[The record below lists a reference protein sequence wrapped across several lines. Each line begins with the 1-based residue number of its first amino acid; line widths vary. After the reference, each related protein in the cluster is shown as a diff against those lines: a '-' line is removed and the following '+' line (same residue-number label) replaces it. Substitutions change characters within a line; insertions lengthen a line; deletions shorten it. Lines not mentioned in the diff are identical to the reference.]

1 MMTASTNAVDL
12 QTRPAAPAYR
22 IIYNWDGAPHF
33 YSEYPQTM
41 EQFLEKVYAPLEDT
55 QVDALFW
62 CLGTH
67 EATWLSE
74 NIPVVGDTVGRVY
87 GTVRSMRDTENLRA
101 MLERGEDPYA
111 AMVDRGRELGIDVW
125 NSIRMNDNHFWDIDS
140 LEAMQTS
147 KSQGLTDMRRQH
159 PEWCLGDDAP
169 NWCTT
174 SWNMAI
180 PEVREHKLDLIEQA
194 CRLADWDGVELDWQR
209 HAFHLPGKHEYR
221 LRYALT
227 DLQRAIR
234 RMTDGIAEERGRPFP
249 VAVRVGATM
258 EACRNIGYD
267 IETWVKEGLCDI
279 IIGGG
284 NSGTDPCFETE
295 EFLSLVEGTN
305 ILVYPGYDFE
315 SRQAANRLIPHTE
328 WRNWWF
334 AAMSQGHFERGAHGI
349 YAFNWHAGA
358 TTRRESLTS
367 IGSPETLRRKNKAYT
382 AVQRSIANNPLR
394 EDAERDDRLYGEV
407 PVTLYRT
414 LTHDG
419 PTVNI
424 PVYDDAAAEGASVQ
438 LLIELEHFSPTGDEV
453 EVTLDGAVLGAP
465 DVRNVNAE
473 DPTIPESVD
482 ENSWLVWDLS
492 PAQCAKGPH
501 EIKIVL
507 VRRDPRIGVPI
518 VVNNVEFWVTYG

>member
-1 MMTASTNAVDL
+1 
-12 QTRPAAPAYR
+12 
-22 IIYNWDGAPHF
+22 
-33 YSEYPQTM
+33 
-41 EQFLEKVYAPLEDT
+41 
-55 QVDALFW
+55 
-62 CLGTH
+62 
-67 EATWLSE
+67 
-74 NIPVVGDTVGRVY
+74 
-87 GTVRSMRDTENLRA
+87 
-101 MLERGEDPYA
+101 
-111 AMVDRGRELGIDVW
+111 MVDRGRELGIDVW

-180 PEVREHKLDLIEQA
+180 PEVREHKLDLIEQS

-221 LRYALT
+221 MRYALT

-234 RMTDGIAEERGRPFP
+234 PDDRCPRRRARDAVPGGGEGRRY
-249 VAVRVGATM
+249 VGGVQEHRLRRRDVGEGRAVRHHHRWGQLRHRSVL
-258 EACRNIGYD
+258 RD
-267 IETWVKEGLCDI
+267 
-279 IIGGG
+279 GGV
-284 NSGTDPCFETE
+284 SFK
-295 EFLSLVEGTN
+295 LVEGTN
-305 ILVYPGYDFE
+305 ILVYPGYDFD
-315 SRQAANRLIPHTE
+315 SRQAADRLIPHSE

-334 AAMSQGHFERGAHGI
+334 AAMSQGHFARGAHGM

-358 TTRRESLTS
+358 TTRRETLTS

-382 AVQRSIANNPLR
+382 AIQRSIANNPLR

-419 PTVNI
+419 PTVHI
-424 PVYDDAAAEGASVQ
+424 PVYDDVEAEGGSVQ

-453 EVTLDGAVLGAP
+453 EVTLDGTVLSEP
-465 DVRNVNAE
+465 SVRPKRE
-473 DPTIPESVD
+473 
-482 ENSWLVWDLS
+482 
-492 PAQCAKGPH
+492 C
-501 EIKIVL
+501 
-507 VRRDPRIGVPI
+507 R
-518 VVNNVEFWVTYG
+518 